1 MWHLVVWHPVC
12 ARFGLQLLVQ
22 AFPIY
27 LGVGLRPVV
36 LPECQEEMRRPNDC
50 NSQSGKCL
58 KSPPFLVKIQILIEI
73 QFQIESGK
81 QSEKI
86 AMIRNLLSFWV
97 SAFSCGIILG
107 FFSKRWLIWNC
118 GTLEKNFIS
127 FHSDPCEICSVIWEA
142 RIVISSGGYFWW

>member
-22 AFPIY
+22 VFPIY

-36 LPECQEEMRRPNDC
+36 LPGVPGGNEKAKWLQLAVWQM
-50 NSQSGKCL
+50 SKVSA
-58 KSPPFLVKIQILIEI
+58 FLVKIQILIEI

-86 AMIRNLLSFWV
+86 AMIRNLLLFWV
-97 SAFSCGIILG
+97 SAFSCGIIFV
-107 FFSKRWLIWNC
+107 FFSKRWLIWSC